1 MMSDDIPLPTP
12 RRIRI
17 LIVDDHPI
25 FRDGL
30 RALLSSLTEFEVV
43 GEAADGGDAID
54 KAQRLQP
61 DIIFMD
67 LKMPR
72 LDGLQAIRQISQID
86 PHIGIIVVTMFDND
100 QAIFSALKAGARGYV
115 IKDTS
120 QAEFVQAIRV
130 VAGGGVM
137 LGAALAERVQDYFAA
152 LAPKRDRL
160 IFPELT
166 DRERE
171 VLGLIA
177 RGLSNAHITAQLGV
191 SPKTIRNHITNI
203 FDKLQ
208 VVTRAEAIVRARD
221 AGLGT

>member
-1 MMSDDIPLPTP
+1 MSDDIPLPTP